1 MGAQYA
7 RRMNANVLRT
17 IVVVTGL
24 MWRGISSGGIDD
36 EQSVVEDIGFVAAFL
51 TTAAFVPQLMR
62 VMKLRSAR
70 EISLGTFLMFSVGVF
85 MWLIYGI
92 YTGSR
97 PVIASNVVTLVLSVS
112 ILILKLK
119 YDRDAKKELGG

>member
-1 MGAQYA
+1 
-7 RRMNANVLRT
+7 
-17 IVVVTGL
+17 VTASL
-24 MWRGISSGGIDD
+24 
-36 EQSVVEDIGFVAAFL
+36 VEDIGFVAAFL

-70 EISLGTFLMFSVGVF
+70 EISLGTFLMFSLGVF
-85 MWLIYGI
+85 MWLVYGI

-119 YDRDAKKELGG
+119 YDLDAKKELGG

>member
-1 MGAQYA
+1 MTAS
-7 RRMNANVLRT
+7 L
-17 IVVVTGL
+17 
-24 MWRGISSGGIDD
+24 
-36 EQSVVEDIGFVAAFL
+36 VEDIGFVAAFL

-70 EISLGTFLMFSVGVF
+70 EISLGTFVMFSVGVF
-85 MWLIYGI
+85 LWLMYGI

-112 ILILKLK
+112 ILVLKLK
-119 YDRDAKKELGG
+119 YDLDAKKELGG